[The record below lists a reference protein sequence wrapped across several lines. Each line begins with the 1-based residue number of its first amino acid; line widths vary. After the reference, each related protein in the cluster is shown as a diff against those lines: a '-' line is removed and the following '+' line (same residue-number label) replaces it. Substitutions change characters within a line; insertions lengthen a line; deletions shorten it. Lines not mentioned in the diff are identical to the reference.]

1 MSGHSKWATIK
12 RKKGATDAARGR
24 MFTRLIRE
32 ITIAARAGGG
42 DQAGNPRLRTAVA
55 TAKAANMPK
64 DNIDRAIKKGTGE
77 LEGAI
82 FEEILYEGYGPSGV
96 AVLAETVTD
105 NRNRAASEIRHAFT
119 KYGGNLGAV
128 GSVAYMFEQK
138 GMVYV
143 ERSQVT
149 EDAIFEA
156 AMEVGA
162 EDVNTEA
169 EDRYEVITSSGDFQA
184 VLSGLEKKGIPVAEA
199 GIERLAK
206 TTKALNKSEAEKFF
220 KFFEAL
226 EEIDDVQKVFA
237 NFEVSDDVM
246 EKLGG

>member
-42 DQAGNPRLRTAVA
+42 DAAGNPRLRTAVA

-77 LEGAI
+77 LEGAV

-105 NRNRAASEIRHAFT
+105 NRNRAAGEIRHAFT

-128 GSVAYMFEQK
+128 GSVAWMFEQK
-138 GMVYV
+138 GMIYV

-169 EDRYEVITSSGDFQA
+169 EDRYEVITSAGDFQA

-199 GIERLAK
+199 GTERVAK

>member
-12 RKKGATDAARGR
+12 RKKGAADAARGR

-32 ITIAARAGGG
+32 ITIAARSGGG
-42 DQAGNPRLRTAVA
+42 DLAGNPRLRTAVA

-77 LEGAI
+77 LEGAV

-128 GSVAYMFEQK
+128 GSVAWMFEQK

-169 EDRYEVITSSGDFQA
+169 EDRYEVITSAGDFHA
-184 VLSGLEKKGIPVAEA
+184 VMSGLEKKGIPVAEA
-199 GIERLAK
+199 GMERVAK
-206 TTKALNKSEAEKFF
+206 TTKALNENEAEKFF

-237 NFEVSDDVM
+237 NFEVSDEVM